1 MKIVVAEDEILN
13 QRLAM
18 MLLLRLGH
26 HVHCVS
32 NGRELVDYLGHE
44 QADLAFVD
52 IHMPELDGLNAARE
66 IVRRWKPT
74 VRPVLIGLSASVDP
88 QEVHDCL
95 LAGMDGF
102 LRKPAGAHE
111 LQEVIDTWMWRR
123 RNMATTQW
131 HRLPG
136 PVSPFPL
143 PSIASR

>member
-1 MKIVVAEDEILN
+1 MKIVVADDEILN
-13 QRLAM
+13 QRLLAT
-18 MLLLRLGH
+18 LLRRLGH
-26 HVHCVS
+26 QVHCVS

-74 VRPVLIGLSASVDP
+74 VRPVLIVLSASVDP

-102 LRKPAGAHE
+102 LHKPAGAHD
-111 LQEVIDTWMWRR
+111 LQEVIDTWMRR
-123 RNMATTQW
+123 RRQKSATQW
-131 HRLPG
+131 PQLAG
-136 PVSPFPL
+136 PTAPFPL
-143 PSIASR
+143 PSMAPR